1 MREPKVSRPSL
12 VIEMGRTV
20 KKSRTHRETQES
32 FGQRL
37 RRIREARGLS
47 QEQFGQAIGVSQR
60 MLAYYEN
67 HAEKAPAHH
76 LMQMA
81 GVLRVSIDEL
91 IGYKPF
97 EAAAQAAKPNPRL
110 WNKLRQ
116 VESLPP
122 KERKQVLQF
131 IETLVERE
139 TLRTRRGKSGER

>member
-1 MREPKVSRPSL
+1 MKEPKVPRPSL

-20 KKSRTHRETQES
+20 KKSGTRREVHES

-37 RRIREARGLS
+37 RRIREDRGFS
-47 QEQFGQAIGVSQR
+47 QAQLGRAIGVSQR

-97 EAAAQAAKPNPRL
+97 EAEAAKPNPRL
-110 WNKLRQ
+110 WSRLRQ

-122 KERKQVLQF
+122 KEGKQVLQF

-139 TLRTRRGKSGER
+139 TLRTRRGQRTR

>member
-1 MREPKVSRPSL
+1 VPRPSL

-20 KKSRTHRETQES
+20 KKSRKDHEPRES

-97 EAAAQAAKPNPRL
+97 EAVAQAKPNPRL

-122 KERKQVLQF
+122 KDRKQVLQL

-139 TLRTRRGKSGER
+139 ALKDRGRKRDR